1 MFVHDTWHYQKRNL
15 SYLKVI
21 YLLWCRSPAP
31 FCKVSLCIKNVRCS
45 YSQTSSFFLFFFFC
59 FLYMWQ
65 VLRSQKNA
73 PNPFACFTNGK
84 MMFSVLFY
92 FVLNSEDDE
101 G

>member
-1 MFVHDTWHYQKRNL
+1 MAL
-15 SYLKVI
+15 SKEELV
-21 YLLWCRSPAP
+21 LSESDLS
-31 FCKVSLCIKNVRCS
+31 FMVS
-45 YSQTSSFFLFFFFC
+45 FLFSPPPPHSAKSVYALKMLDVVILKLVGFFFC

>member
-21 YLLWCRSPAP
+21 YLLWCRS
-31 FCKVSLCIKNVRCS
+31 
-45 YSQTSSFFLFFFFC
+45 SSPPPPHSAKSVYALKMLDVVILKLVGFFFC

>member
-1 MFVHDTWHYQKRNL
+1 MVSFPPHSAKSVYA
-15 SYLKVI
+15 LKMLDVVI
-21 YLLWCRSPAP
+21 LKL
-31 FCKVSLCIKNVRCS
+31 VV
-45 YSQTSSFFLFFFFC
+45 FFGFFFC
-59 FLYMWQ
+59 SLYMWQ
-65 VLRSQKNA
+65 VLRSQKNT